1 MHARLIHSDTG
12 RSRALHPQHALE
24 MDDQWGVDRVNVA
37 QASLYLQG
45 ATLKFQP
52 KNGGGGPAL
61 QVAGGG
67 ADLRLPVAS
76 RTRRTQRR
84 VMFWY

>member
-52 KNGGGGPAL
+52 KNGGGG
-61 QVAGGG
+61 GGG
-67 ADLRLPVAS
+67 GQLCRSLAVELTS
-76 RTRRTQRR
+76 GSQWRRGRDGR
-84 VMFWY
+84 KGA